1 MEYPLNKRQISA
13 QNDDQVRF
21 SLLLERPSSEELRH
35 YDRAGRVQRLREN
48 SEARK
53 RELVDWL
60 QQQHVQQS
68 VTRISKP
75 NTMNILFVDAPRT
88 LENLLKRA
96 PGIKNVAVVRDLDV
110 LLLTDDD
117 E

>member
-1 MEYPLNKRQISA
+1 
-13 QNDDQVRF
+13 
-21 SLLLERPSSEELRH
+21 
-35 YDRAGRVQRLREN
+35 
-48 SEARK
+48 
-53 RELVDWL
+53 
-60 QQQHVQQS
+60 
-68 VTRISKP
+68 
-75 NTMNILFVDAPRT
+75 MNILFVDAPRT